1 MKNRI
6 VISCLTALV
15 LSAVTAMACNYSIV
29 LGTVSCPNGTT
40 ASGIRV
46 YIPGGPETLTD
57 DGGLYVIEDLYA
69 GKYTICVDPTTLP
82 PGLSIQGNPCAKFSV
97 DGYSTAEVDFTL
109 NGPACRQ
116 TPPGGCWLT
125 GGGTIGS
132 GKVPDY
138 NFGGV
143 VNPGCSP
150 IAAGGG
156 NWNVIDRL
164 QNVHFKGLYIGVIE
178 CSGVQDK
185 APKVNV
191 NIIDFKGVGILE
203 GIEGNSMMP
212 VAVNFTAR
220 AIDNG
225 EPGGGK
231 DALYLSVYTGD
242 TPTLATTLLLISTSS
257 DPAVVAPV
265 SISTGNLQ
273 IHTTSCFTPPLA
285 TN

>member
-1 MKNRI
+1 M
-6 VISCLTALV
+6 
-15 LSAVTAMACNYSIV
+15 TAMACNYSSV
-29 LGTVSCPNGTT
+29 VGTVSCPNGTT
-40 ASGIRV
+40 AAGIRV

-57 DGGLYVIEDLYA
+57 SGGSFTIPPKDSPASDYLYA
-69 GKYTICVDPTTLP
+69 GKYTICVDSTTLP
-82 PGLSIQGNPCAKFSV
+82 PGLSIQGNPCARFSV
-97 DGYSTAEVDFTL
+97 DGSSTAEVDFTL
-109 NGPACRQ
+109 NGPACGQ

-132 GKVPDY
+132 GKVPAY

-164 QNVHFKGLYIGVIE
+164 QNLHFKGLYIGVIE

-220 AIDNG
+220 AYDFG
-225 EPGGGK
+225 EPGAGK
-231 DALYLSVYTGD
+231 DALYLKVTD
-242 TPTLATTLLLISTSS
+242 DQDNIWLLIGTDAN
-257 DPAVVAPV
+257 DPAQIA
-265 SISTGNLQ
+265 TGNLQ
-273 IHTTSCFTPPLA
+273 IHTTGCVAPLA